1 MVDVGVIIVC
11 CGRGDRVTN
20 ANMSEN
26 VRLNGRLK
34 DSQMKSSLLIH
45 TCQLVYMSVAV

>member
-11 CGRGDRVTN
+11 CGRGDRMTN
-20 ANMSEN
+20 ANVSKN

-45 TCQLVYMSVAV
+45 TYQLVYTSMAV